1 MLPTKFSSLVRRP
14 KSLLFARWT
23 GSPSVKGSPEGIS
36 LGWFGMVGSLK
47 QCDFSL
53 ENQRVADGVWLKA
66 KQTILIAGR
75 KVVSA
80 LRYRSTEEEYG
91 FRKP

>member
-1 MLPTKFSSLVRRP
+1 MAGTIWVDEEESEV
-14 KSLLFARWT
+14 ARLKVGLT
-23 GSPSVKGSPEGIS
+23 EAIS

-53 ENQRVADGVWLKA
+53 ENQRVGEGVWLKA

-80 LRYRSTEEEYG
+80 MRYRSTEEEYG